1 LLLLAAALSNLPIF
15 ITIIFFVIIVI
26 TIFIATII
34 VIVLVI
40 VLVFVVVI
48 VVIVLVVVIVVVI
61 VVAIVIVAR
70 LDQDWQHGPQ
80 VSALPCSCLQLGAYL
95 PVGSTQG
102 SVEGLAEVRGRSL
115 PPAEAQVARS
125 LSRLSRQP

>member
-1 LLLLAAALSNLPIF
+1 MGKIIL
-15 ITIIFFVIIVI
+15 TINVIVKVILVRIVIII
-26 TIFIATII
+26 
-34 VIVLVI
+34 
-40 VLVFVVVI
+40 
-48 VVIVLVVVIVVVI
+48 VIVLVVVIVVVI
-61 VVAIVIVAR
+61 IVAIVIVAR
-70 LDQDWQHGPQ
+70 LDQDWQYGPQ
-80 VSALPCSCLQLGAYL
+80 VSALPCSCFQLGASL

>member
-1 LLLLAAALSNLPIF
+1 MAKTECVPPLVPISHKLAPTGMWCWHSEETPEQQ
-15 ITIIFFVIIVI
+15 
-26 TIFIATII
+26 
-34 VIVLVI
+34 
-40 VLVFVVVI
+40 
-48 VVIVLVVVIVVVI
+48 
-61 VVAIVIVAR
+61 VAR

-80 VSALPCSCLQLGAYL
+80 VSALPCSCLQLGASL